1 MDFINFYNKGAVTAA
16 LLDIRLLE
24 LSNGTRGLRE
34 VLLELLKKY
43 GKYKPFLENEFFKII
58 VNITY
63 PEIEQFINDYIKGTK
78 PLPFVKYTEKLGFNY
93 IAERPSDDTK
103 PSFGVEISLSDDNRL
118 KLFRVSEEAYNAGLR
133 EDDII
138 VKVLGNELS
147 MQNARQVFKDIRAM
161 NVGDSVDVVVERDSK
176 EIDVKVILQ
185 QRIDHHIFEE
195 MDELTAEQKM
205 LRNAWKKNL

>member
-1 MDFINFYNKGAVTAA
+1 
-16 LLDIRLLE
+16 
-24 LSNGTRGLRE
+24 
-34 VLLELLKKY
+34 
-43 GKYKPFLENEFFKII
+43 
-58 VNITY
+58 
-63 PEIEQFINDYIKGTK
+63 
-78 PLPFVKYTEKLGFNY
+78 
-93 IAERPSDDTK
+93 
-103 PSFGVEISLSDDNRL
+103 
-118 KLFRVSEEAYNAGLR
+118 
-133 EDDII
+133 
-138 VKVLGNELS
+138 

>member
-1 MDFINFYNKGAVTAA
+1 M
-16 LLDIRLLE
+16 LDIRLLE

-34 VLLELLKKY
+34 VLLELLEKY
-43 GKYKPFLENEFFKII
+43 GKYKPFPENDFFEII

-78 PLPFVKYTEKLGFNY
+78 SLPYVEYTEKLGFKY
-93 IAERPSDDTK
+93 IAERLSDNTE
-103 PSFGVEISLSDDNRL
+103 PTFGVEITLSDDNRL
-118 KLFRVSEEAYNAGLR
+118 KLFKVSEEAYNAGLR

-138 VKVLGNELS
+138 VKVLDMEIS
-147 MQNARQVFKDIRAM
+147 MQNARKVFKDIRAM
-161 NVGDSVDVVVERDSK
+161 NVGDSVDVVIERDSK

-195 MDELTAEQKM
+195 MDELTAKQKM